1 MHVADSYIRK
11 ILIRIVNAHF
21 TTRLTTPLWL
31 SRRISR
37 NNKFLQ
43 RKIFECFAQN
53 NSKGWSKSNHCSTQ
67 KYLQNT
73 YKSLCFSL
81 LFSLRKT
88 RGIGDLASYQSSP
101 SSGSSPQPPSTIARS
116 STRSAIPSSPSPV
129 SPGGTLRQPSYFQS
143 TPKGWHPVTPPATSP
158 QQSIQPNWYNQ
169 QQQQNQQF
177 QVSNRNID
185 VDLCQ
190 NIYWYILY
198 INNWNK
204 CERTKWKC
212 GIKFS
217 FIKLRFL

>member
-1 MHVADSYIRK
+1 MHVADSYARK
-11 ILIRIVNAHF
+11 TLIRIVNAHF

-31 SRRISR
+31 SRRIPR

-43 RKIFECFAQN
+43 WKIFESRAQN
-53 NSKGWSKSNHCSTQ
+53 KTIRKDDWKVIIIRHR
-67 KYLQNT
+67 NT

-158 QQSIQPNWYNQ
+158 ISQQSIQPNWYS

-177 QVSNRNID
+177 QVSDRNID

-190 NIYWYILY
+190 TDIYRYTSISIYIV
-198 INNWNK
+198 
-204 CERTKWKC
+204 
-212 GIKFS
+212 
-217 FIKLRFL
+217 

>member
-1 MHVADSYIRK
+1 MHTLRRGWLHHCGCRGRYPEIINSSNEKFSNISYKIIQKDDQKVITIRH
-11 ILIRIVNAHF
+11 R
-21 TTRLTTPLWL
+21 
-31 SRRISR
+31 
-37 NNKFLQ
+37 
-43 RKIFECFAQN
+43 
-53 NSKGWSKSNHCSTQ
+53 
-67 KYLQNT
+67 NT

-81 LFSLRKT
+81 LFFLRKT

-158 QQSIQPNWYNQ
+158 ISQQSIQPNWYNQ

-190 NIYWYILY
+190 TYIYRYIY
-198 INNWNK
+198 IDMYCIIIIETNMKEQNEK
-204 CERTKWKC
+204 YD
-212 GIKFS
+212 IKFS
-217 FIKLRFL
+217 FIKFRFL